1 MPAPSPVKSLVGTLK
16 MLDGRT
22 IPQFGLG
29 VYEMND
35 ADTYSA
41 TKGALEAGYK
51 HIDTAEWYE
60 NEGQVGRALTDFCK
74 SSGAKREDIYIT
86 SKLMHNRGYDAA
98 LRDLK
103 ASLGRA
109 GLDYFDLYLLHSPIG
124 GPDSRKEL
132 WRALVDAK
140 KAGLC
145 KSIGV
150 SNYGAKHIQEMVD
163 AGVELPVVNQIDL
176 HPFMRHPDI
185 VELCEKHDILLEAW
199 APLARATKFDN
210 SVIVKMAAKYNRE
223 PAQIFLRWGLQHGY
237 VIIPKSVSQK
247 RIESNANIFDFEI
260 SDEDIKELDGLDEY
274 HITDWDVVG
283 VE

>member
-1 MPAPSPVKSLVGTLK
+1 MILPSGTLWV
-16 MLDGRT
+16 LQCLTLR
-22 IPQFGLG
+22 
-29 VYEMND
+29 
-35 ADTYSA
+35 
-41 TKGALEAGYK
+41 
-51 HIDTAEWYE
+51 YE

-185 VELCEKHDILLEAW
+185 VELCEKHDILLEVSSPLSSLQSRLTSQAW

-223 PAQIFLRWGLQHGY
+223 PAQIFLRWGLQH
-237 VIIPKSVSQK
+237 VS
-247 RIESNANIFDFEI
+247 
-260 SDEDIKELDGLDEY
+260 
-274 HITDWDVVG
+274 
-283 VE
+283 